1 MKVKIK
7 IEKIEYCFNKIEN
20 RLRFQIFENQ
30 SFVIDEVNKRVFERF
45 IRKKTKI
52 FLYIVRKTSN
62 ENVVEIFI
70 ELISFQRFNEHSKL
84 NKTLSFD
91 NLKIFK
97 FDLLDESSSKRSQN
111 HNIDIDDARS
121 INKFSYF
128 LFKKQNDEL
137 IIQIDY
143 LTKRNLVRS
152 NIFF

>member
-1 MKVKIK
+1 MTKKN
-7 IEKIEYCFNKIEN
+7 EYCLNEIEN
-20 RLRFQIFENQ
+20 RSRFQIFENQ
-30 SFVIDEVNKRVFERF
+30 SFVIDEINKRIFERF
-45 IRKKTKI
+45 IRKKIKI

-84 NKTLSFD
+84 NKTLNFD

-97 FDLLDESSSKRSQN
+97 FDLFDESSSKRSQN

-121 INKFSYF
+121 INKSSYF

-143 LTKRNLVRS
+143 LTKKNFVRS
-152 NIFF
+152 SIFF

>member
-7 IEKIEYCFNKIEN
+7 IEKIEYCFNEIEN
-20 RLRFQIFENQ
+20 RSRFQIFENQ
-30 SFVIDEVNKRVFERF
+30 SFAVDEVNKRVFERF
-45 IRKKTKI
+45 IRKKTKV
-52 FLYIVRKTSN
+52 FLYIVRKASN
-62 ENVVEIFI
+62 ENVVEVFT

-97 FDLLDESSSKRSQN
+97 SDLLDESSSKRSQN